1 MKIIDLRSDTVTLP
15 TQEMLQAIL
24 HAPLGDDVYSEDPTV
39 NKLQQL
45 AAEKMGMEKALL
57 VTSGTQGNLASILSH
72 TKKGDEVILEA
83 SAHTYRTE
91 AGGLC
96 IVGGLIP
103 NPIQGTMGVLDPRD
117 VERSIR
123 PRNVHYPEP
132 TLIAIENTH
141 NAAGGTCWN
150 PSQIKAI
157 KEVAERH
164 GMRVHMDGARVFNAA
179 IALNVGVKELTKHVD
194 SVTFCLSKGL
204 SAPIG
209 ALVVGDEAFIDRA
222 RKWRKVLGGGLRQA
236 GVIAAPGIIALEK
249 MVDRLKE
256 DHANARTLAEGLARI
271 PGVSINLDTVQT
283 NIVRYGIAG
292 LGMDASQFVSKLRK
306 HGILTGGSGTRIRMV
321 THRMISRENI
331 DYTLSTIEAMT
342 KPQET
347 HRSHQQPQ
355 TT

>member
-1 MKIIDLRSDTVTLP
+1 MKSIDLRSDTVTLP

-24 HAPLGDDVYSEDPTV
+24 HAPLGDDVYGEDPTV
-39 NKLQQL
+39 NKLQEL
-45 AAEKMGMEKALL
+45 AAEKMGKEKALL
-57 VTSGTQGNLASILSH
+57 VTSGTQGNLVSILSH

-117 VERSIR
+117 VERAIR

-132 TLIAIENTH
+132 TLISIENTH

-164 GMRVHMDGARVFNAA
+164 GMRIHMDGARVFNAA
-179 IALNVGVKELTKHVD
+179 IALNVDVKELTTHMD

-209 ALVVGDEAFIDRA
+209 SLVVGDEAFIERA

-271 PGVSINLDTVQT
+271 RGVSINLEIVQT
-283 NIVRYGIAG
+283 NIVRYDIAG
-292 LGMDASQFVSKLRK
+292 LEMNSSQFVSKLRK
-306 HGILTGGSGTRIRMV
+306 HGIKTAGSGTSMRMV
-321 THRMISRENI
+321 THRMISREDI
-331 DYTLSTIEAMT
+331 DYTLNTIEAVA
-342 KPQET
+342 KA
-347 HRSHQQPQ
+347 R
-355 TT
+355 